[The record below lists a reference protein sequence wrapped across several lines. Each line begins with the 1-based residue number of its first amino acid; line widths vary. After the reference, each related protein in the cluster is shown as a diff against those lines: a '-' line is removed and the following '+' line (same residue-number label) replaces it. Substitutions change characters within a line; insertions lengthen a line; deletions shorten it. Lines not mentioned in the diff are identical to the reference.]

1 MITGEAPYTGTGSGP
16 APRVRRLLRQRVEYL
31 RATLAPERPLRIVD
45 VGANPVN
52 TPDYDMLLEMGG
64 CEVWGFE
71 PEAKAFAA
79 LEAKPRPGAHYINTA
94 VGAPGKGS
102 FYQHPQNGLGSLYPI
117 RKESVEFLGHA
128 GWHREGI
135 EAAEIDLV
143 ALDDLDDLPQPDLL
157 KIDIQGGELDVI
169 GNAREKLSQA
179 VCVIPE
185 VRFYRMY
192 EGEPLWGKLDV
203 ELHNQGFV
211 LHKMLFTKP
220 TMIANSQAGRLK
232 GRAVRSQLIDGDAVY
247 IRNLEVPQA
256 WSDEQLKQLAIAAA
270 GVFSSIDLT
279 LHCLD
284 RLSDRGA
291 IGPDVAE
298 GFVDTLPGWTKSAE

>member
-1 MITGEAPYTGTGSGP
+1 MSADGAPDPAS
-16 APRVRRLLRQRVEYL
+16 APRARRLLRQRVAFL
-31 RATLAPERPLRIVD
+31 RDALAPERPLRIVD

-52 TPDYDMLLEMGG
+52 TPDYDALLDMGG

-71 PEAKAFAA
+71 PESTAFAA
-79 LEAKPRPGAHYINTA
+79 LEANPREGAHYINKA
-94 VGAPGKGS
+94 VGAPGKGT

-117 RKESVEFLGHA
+117 RKESVEFLGHP
-128 GWHREGI
+128 GWHRDDAESG
-135 EAAEIDLV
+135 EIDLV

-169 GNAREKLSQA
+169 RNGREKLSQA

-203 ELHNQGFV
+203 ELHDQGFV
-211 LHKMLFTKP
+211 LHKLLFSKP
-220 TMIANSQAGRLK
+220 TMIANSQARRLK
-232 GRAVRSQLIDGDAVY
+232 GKAVRNQLIDGDAVY
-247 IRNLEVPQA
+247 IRNPEAPQD
-256 WSDEQLKQLAIAAA
+256 WSDEQWKQLAIASA
-270 GVFSSIDLT
+270 GVFSSFDLT

-284 RLSDRGA
+284 RLSDRGV

-298 GFVDTLPGWTKSAE
+298 RFVDTLPGWVKKPA